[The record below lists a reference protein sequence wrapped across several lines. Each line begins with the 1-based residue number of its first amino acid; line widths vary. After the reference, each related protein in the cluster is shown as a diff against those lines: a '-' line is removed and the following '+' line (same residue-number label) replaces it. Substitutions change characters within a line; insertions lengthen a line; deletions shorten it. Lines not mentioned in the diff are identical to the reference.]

1 MDFDIDTYGQ
11 HLTHEGKL
19 PEAQEYLIPMAE
31 HEYTFLKMN
40 HILPT
45 QDKKSLSNL
54 SVLAG
59 QSSKALT
66 FSPSRI
72 FFHSFRE
79 TTLVSRAVY
88 QILDGLAGQLI
99 MSVSLAPGESTRDY
113 LGSDGLSV
121 SNYIYFNLVSG
132 SVEGNLAMIT
142 ETEYQGRFDKVEVV
156 NQLGAEIGSPTL

>member
-1 MDFDIDTYGQ
+1 MDFEG
-11 HLTHEGKL
+11 HALTHEGKI
-19 PEAQEYLIPMAE
+19 PEAQEFLIPSSE
-31 HEYTFLKMN
+31 HEFTHLTMK
-40 HILPT
+40 HVLDT

-59 QSSKALT
+59 QTSKALN
-66 FSPSRI
+66 FSPSRV

-79 TTLVSRAVY
+79 TTGVTRAVY

-113 LGSDGLSV
+113 LGADGLSV

-132 SVEGNLAMIT
+132 SVEGNLAFIT

-156 NQLGAEIGSPTL
+156 NQGGADIREPQL